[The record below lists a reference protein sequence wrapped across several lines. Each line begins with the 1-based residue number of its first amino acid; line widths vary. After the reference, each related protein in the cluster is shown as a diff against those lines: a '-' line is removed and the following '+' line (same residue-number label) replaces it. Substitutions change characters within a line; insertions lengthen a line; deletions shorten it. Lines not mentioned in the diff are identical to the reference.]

1 LGGAQSVENLVEV
14 SNYSFIYRKAKKQAL
29 FNVSFSI
36 KRNEFLAI
44 VGPTAA
50 GKTTICRSITGLIPE
65 LYPGKSSGSIHIM
78 GKPVSQYRVEE
89 IASFIGYVHQDAES
103 QILMTNVEKE
113 IAFPLENLAFPR
125 EEIVER
131 VENALKL
138 VHLEQYRN
146 RHPFYLSGGQRQR
159 VVLATA
165 LAMNPDILIL
175 DEAVSEID
183 PLGAEEIIN
192 VAKELRDMGKTIVFI
207 EHNMEEIARFA
218 DRIIVLNE
226 GRVVADDKTEDVLC
240 DMELLKKL
248 DIYPPEIT
256 QLFLELKKRD
266 VPGIE
271 RIPIN
276 PEDGR
281 EMLRKIL
288 DTAR

>member
-1 LGGAQSVENLVEV
+1 VENLVEV
-14 SNYSFIYRKAKKQAL
+14 TDYSFAYRKAKKQAL
-29 FNVSFSI
+29 FSISFSI

-44 VGPTAA
+44 VGPTAS

-65 LYPGKSSGSIHIM
+65 LYPGKSAGSICIM
-78 GKPVSQYRVEE
+78 GKPVSEYRVEE
-89 IASFIGYVHQDAES
+89 IASFVGYVHQDAES

-113 IAFPLENLAFPR
+113 IAFPLENLALPR

-138 VHLEQYRN
+138 VHLEEYRN

-192 VAKELRDMGKTIVFI
+192 VAKELKDMGKTIVFI

-226 GRVVADDKTEDVLC
+226 GRIVADDKTEDVLC
-240 DMELLKKL
+240 DVELLNKL

-256 QLFLELKKRD
+256 QLFIELKKRN

-271 RIPIN
+271 SIPIN
-276 PEDGR
+276 PEDGT
-281 EMLRKIL
+281 EMLKKIL
-288 DTAR
+288 EANR